1 VKANSAALR
10 GLRAPGSDSG
20 AGTRGS
26 GQAVGGT
33 GGAPA
38 GRASSATGARPPSWA
53 DGGAVGGAEPK
64 AGVDGAPNGAGRA
77 VVGAGRDEGP
87 APGLRGA
94 QGSNT
99 EDVGCGG

>member
-1 VKANSAALR
+1 
-10 GLRAPGSDSG
+10 
-20 AGTRGS
+20 
-26 GQAVGGT
+26 VGGV
-33 GGAPA
+33 
-38 GRASSATGARPPSWA
+38 
-53 DGGAVGGAEPK
+53 VGGAEPK

>member
-1 VKANSAALR
+1 
-10 GLRAPGSDSG
+10 
-20 AGTRGS
+20 
-26 GQAVGGT
+26 
-33 GGAPA
+33 
-38 GRASSATGARPPSWA
+38 
-53 DGGAVGGAEPK
+53 VGGAEPK
-64 AGVDGAPNGAGRA
+64 AGVDGAPNDPDRA